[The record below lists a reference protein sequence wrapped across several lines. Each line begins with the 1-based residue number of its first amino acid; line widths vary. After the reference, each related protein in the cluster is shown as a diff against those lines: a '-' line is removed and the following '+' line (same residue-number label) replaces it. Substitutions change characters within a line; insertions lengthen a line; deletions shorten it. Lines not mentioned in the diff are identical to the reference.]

1 MRLQSGCVALFCR
14 LDRRRQR
21 PPCCESSGTIKAI
34 LDAHRRGARS
44 SKHYARVG
52 GFSER
57 NVRS

>member
-1 MRLQSGCVALFCR
+1 LR
-14 LDRRRQR
+14 
-21 PPCCESSGTIKAI
+21 ESSCTIKAI

-57 NVRS
+57 IASERKR